1 MTTEPTPA
9 KVRLSDQLGHDA
21 PALDRATEVP
31 EEVQIALANMLH
43 AQFELGVVAG
53 KHGRKSVTAKHCAPT
68 ADALKALVREIRA
81 ALDAAAGERDGL
93 MQTVR
98 DEIDENLRLR
108 ELGGALPDENI
119 TAMTERVI
127 RELEAQRIYASVLC
141 KAVDAA
147 TDFAG
152 AVAGGASWW
161 DDVWSDHEAALDKAR
176 DGITAAACGP
186 NEKGNRPA

>member
-1 MTTEPTPA
+1 MTTEATPGNVRLNDGLGPAAPA
-9 KVRLSDQLGHDA
+9 KASE
-21 PALDRATEVP
+21 TEVP
-31 EEVQIALANMLH
+31 DAVQIALANMLH

-81 ALDAAAGERDGL
+81 ALDEAAGERDGL
-93 MQTVR
+93 MQTLR

-108 ELGGALPDENI
+108 ELGGAMPDENI

-127 RELEAQRIYASVLC
+127 RELEAQRIYARVLC

-147 TDFAG
+147 TEFAG
-152 AVAGGASWW
+152 TVAGGASWW
-161 DDVWSDHEAALDKAR
+161 DDVWADHQAALDKAR
-176 DGITAAACGP
+176 DAITVATGP
-186 NEKGNRPA
+186 N